1 MKKLGVLLLVLCLW
15 GCNQQTVS
23 KPSKA
28 NTEIYQQLMN
38 NIKITMPS
46 DVYNALKN
54 KEIYIKVNNT
64 FLIANDKENP
74 TLRLDF
80 TYQDGKLV
88 QYVSKKYGFV
98 DNMKDDKI
106 NEENAKTLI
115 QLFAMTFF
123 NQEVALSKITPLS
136 GYETENYMIFEDIHK
151 VMFILFG

>member
-1 MKKLGVLLLVLCLW
+1 
-15 GCNQQTVS
+15 
-23 KPSKA
+23 
-28 NTEIYQQLMN
+28 MN

-88 QYVSKKYGFV
+88 QYVSK
-98 DNMKDDKI
+98 NMVL
-106 NEENAKTLI
+106 LI
-115 QLFAMTFF
+115 
-123 NQEVALSKITPLS
+123 I
-136 GYETENYMIFEDIHK
+136 
-151 VMFILFG
+151 